1 MDGMTTPPDRPDW
14 LTLPNAITL
23 ARLLLLAPVCWLL
36 LTEAQVSTRSVVLLV
51 VWAATDWIDGFL
63 ARLLDQVSRTGQMLD
78 PIADRL
84 GIGAVFVCLAVAGH
98 LSWWA
103 VGIVVVTDVVVV
115 ILAGRAAAQG
125 RIAVHQLGK
134 TRTAVMFAG
143 IAALVAAL
151 AFAPDL
157 ATIGTTVIW
166 IGAALHLV
174 AGASYIR
181 GALGTTPTPPA
192 VNR

>member
-1 MDGMTTPPDRPDW
+1 MTTHPDRPDW

-36 LTEAQVSTRSVVLLV
+36 LTEAQLSPTSVVLLV
-51 VWAATDWIDGFL
+51 AWAATDWIDGFL
-63 ARLLDQVSRTGQMLD
+63 ARRLDQVSRTGQMLD

-84 GIGAVFVCLAVAGH
+84 GIGAVVVCLALTGH

-103 VGIVVVTDVVVV
+103 VGIVVVTDVVTG
-115 ILAGRAAAQG
+115 IMAGRAAAQG

-134 TRTAVMFAG
+134 TRTAVMFTG
-143 IAALVAAL
+143 IALLVAAL
-151 AFAPDL
+151 AFAPEM
-157 ATIGTTVIW
+157 AVVGTTVIW
-166 IGAALHLV
+166 VGAALHIV

-181 GALGTTPTPPA
+181 GALRTAPTPPS
-192 VNR
+192 VNP